1 MSYSFAADS
10 EKMDNLK
17 TELKKTSK
25 EIDGYITDIYSKI
38 DDLGTVWVGEDYDAF
53 KTKSASYKPAL
64 EYLVEVLDS
73 FAAETSG
80 LGGDASTMVV
90 SIKSLLDVSGLVIAS
105 GTGKTGNVS
114 LSNRAK
120 DKNGAYIPDKNT
132 YSDKFTIPADTK
144 VGSECW
150 ACAEVGDDLYI
161 KALEIEN
168 GINFELEALKNFKN
182 TKVNDIANLD
192 ASQKAVLLNYIN
204 AEIDRREEISTK
216 LSKATKDAA
225 IFGDG
230 ALFNCTSYGLT
241 GNSVVGWTQQS
252 TVDTAVKCAKEVN
265 EKLKTLS
272 DFSDIEAYVLD
283 CGLGSIGG

>member
-105 GTGKTGNVS
+105 GTDKTGNVS